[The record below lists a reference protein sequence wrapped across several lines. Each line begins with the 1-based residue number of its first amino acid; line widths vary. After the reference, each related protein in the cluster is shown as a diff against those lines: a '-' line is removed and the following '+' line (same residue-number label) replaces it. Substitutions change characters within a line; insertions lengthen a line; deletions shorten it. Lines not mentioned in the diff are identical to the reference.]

1 MLMISTIGLYAR
13 PILPE
18 KALTETKKQVVVYE
32 KVIKI

>member
-1 MLMISTIGLYAR
+1 MLMISTIGLYAK

-18 KALTETKKQVVVYE
+18 KGLTVTKKSMIIWR